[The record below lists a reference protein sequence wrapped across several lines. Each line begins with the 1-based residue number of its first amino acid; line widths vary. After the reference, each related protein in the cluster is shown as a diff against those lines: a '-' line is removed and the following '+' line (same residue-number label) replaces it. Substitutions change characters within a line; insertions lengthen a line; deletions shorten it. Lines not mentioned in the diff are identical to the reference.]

1 MVFFLIYSILIFYF
15 FFSILERG
23 DFVMYEL
30 AIALKKTDLEH
41 ENEEH
46 YLRWLRNLEDVE
58 EFYGKK
64 VTELKVREYK
74 CIVAPK
80 NRLQTNHTI
89 KFFIPSY
96 MKDCLRNF

>member
-1 MVFFLIYSILIFYF
+1 
-15 FFSILERG
+15 
-23 DFVMYEL
+23 MYEL

-74 CIVAPK
+74 
-80 NRLQTNHTI
+80 
-89 KFFIPSY
+89 
-96 MKDCLRNF
+96 